1 MGTQSRESNPQV
13 KRSTLAWRFCLKAI
27 RSGMR
32 RLRPADQT
40 KPDRELDPDKVSAI
54 LLEALESPM
63 PSMIARF
70 GSTELSCL
78 ANYLGV
84 VQGRASVTDFLL
96 GRGQQWW
103 WNPSVLQQM
112 ERWSG
117 FFPPTE
123 DMALRF
129 GERML
134 QDIPLIDVLGSWLP
148 DERIFA
154 KELATTRMVELE
166 LLNPYFSKVPWTRAL
181 EGKKVLV
188 IHPFSS
194 TIRSQY
200 AKRSL
205 IFPNG
210 LLPEFELSTIRAVQ
224 SLGGEPTGFDDWF
237 QALDS
242 MVAKMEKTDFD
253 ICLAGCGAYGL
264 PLAAHAK
271 RMGKKGFHLG
281 GSLQLLFGIRGKRW
295 DNPDYNPDY
304 NFAELINEHWVKPGT
319 AERPANADKVEGAC
333 YW

>member
-1 MGTQSRESNPQV
+1 MDTQSRGSEP
-13 KRSTLAWRFCLKAI
+13 KMKASTLAWRFCLKAI

-54 LLEALESPM
+54 LLDALESPK

-84 VQGRASVTDFLL
+84 IRGRASVADFLL

-123 DMALRF
+123 DLALRF

-154 KELATTRMVELE
+154 KELAPARMVELE

-242 MVAKMEKTDFD
+242 MIAQMEKTDYD
-253 ICLAGCGAYGL
+253 ICLVGCGAYGL

-295 DNPDYNPDY
+295 ENPDYNPDY
-304 NFAELINEHWVKPGT
+304 NFAKLINEHWVKPGT